1 MQGYTRNTIAKMLNC
16 SGQHIKNIIEKNGI
30 KPIGHIEMP
39 STSWKLYDLN
49 EIKKYFKEKV

>member
-16 SGQHIKNIIEKNGI
+16 SGQHIKNIIEKHDI
-30 KPIGHIEMP
+30 KPVGHIEMP
-39 STSWKLYDLN
+39 NTSWKLYDLS